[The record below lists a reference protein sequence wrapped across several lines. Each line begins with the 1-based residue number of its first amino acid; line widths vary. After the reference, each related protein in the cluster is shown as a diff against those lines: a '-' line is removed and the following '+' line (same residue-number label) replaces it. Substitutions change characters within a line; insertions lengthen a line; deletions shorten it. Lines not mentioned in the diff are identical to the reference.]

1 MSKLY
6 NNIKYACKTNGVKI
20 KDIEHPLKPGA
31 ISRYERRGD
40 IMNIPLWI
48 AYKVCKLCG
57 VTIEE
62 LIESDMAKSAELD
75 AIREEIRK
83 LRIKEKELIGDVQD
97 GVDG

>member
-1 MSKLY
+1 MSNLY

-20 KDIEHPLKPGA
+20 KDIEHPLRPGA
-31 ISRYERRGD
+31 ISRYERRGA

-48 AYKVCKLCG
+48 AYRASKLCG

-62 LIESDMAKSAELD
+62 LIESDMALD

>member
-6 NNIKYACKTNGVKI
+6 NNIKYACKTNGIKI

-31 ISRYERRGD
+31 ISRYERRGA

-48 AYKVCKLCG
+48 AYRASKLCG

-62 LIESDMAKSAELD
+62 LIESNMAKSAELD
-75 AIREEIRK
+75 AIRDEIKR
-83 LRIKEKELIGDVQD
+83 LRIKEKELIGAEQD